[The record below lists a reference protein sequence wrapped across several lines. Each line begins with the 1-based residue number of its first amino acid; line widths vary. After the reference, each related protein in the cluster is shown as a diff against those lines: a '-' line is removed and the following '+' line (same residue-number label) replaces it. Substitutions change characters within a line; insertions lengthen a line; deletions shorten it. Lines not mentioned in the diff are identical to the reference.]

1 VNSQKHDANAGSG
14 TSAFEPSRRDF
25 GKMAVRGIL
34 GSALASGY
42 ARPIAAKSPV
52 PAPVVHE
59 LKGPPGL
66 KICAQMSAKPS
77 DDDLLF
83 LQQIGVEHC
92 CVRDAGIPGNELNEI
107 LSSAD
112 GIREVVN
119 RYASAGITLTY
130 INNPKTHFMEDV
142 ALGLPS
148 RDASIE
154 NFQNHLRLLSKAGVY
169 TTQHNFGLFYRT
181 ARIQNRK
188 AGVQEFNLAE
198 FHQADPLSNGR
209 VFTPDEMWKNY
220 TYFIKKV
227 APVAEEVGVTIG
239 FHPDDPPV
247 PVLNG
252 IPRLFSTFAGYKR
265 AVEIADSPN
274 VGLCCCCG
282 TIIEAGQAFGKDPE
296 GVIRYFAPQKKIF
309 QVHFRN
315 VSSPLPYFKETYPDN
330 GYYNMYRIMKA
341 LRDTN
346 CNTFMILD
354 HAQNMVGGAYSYLA
368 YDLAYMRGLWQ
379 AAVSESTKS

>member
-1 VNSQKHDANAGSG
+1 MRDRHQERESG
-14 TSAFEPSRRDF
+14 ATPALSRREL
-25 GKMAVRGIL
+25 GKLMLSGAL
-34 GSALASGY
+34 GGVFLGEAPRARARALD
-42 ARPIAAKSPV
+42 
-52 PAPVVHE
+52 VHE
-59 LKGPPGL
+59 LTGPPGL
-66 KICAQMSAKPS
+66 KIAAQMSARPS

-83 LQQIGVEHC
+83 LQQIGITHC
-92 CVRDAGIPGNELNEI
+92 AVRDGGIPNAEMNELLSTPAGIR
-107 LSSAD
+107 S
-112 GIREVVN
+112 VVD

-154 NFQNHLRLLSKAGVY
+154 NFQNHLRILGKAGVY

-181 ARIQNRK
+181 ARIKNRG
-188 AGVQEFNLAE
+188 AGVQEFNLAD
-198 FHQADPLSNGR
+198 FNQKDPLSNGR
-209 VFTPDEMWKNY
+209 VYTVDEMWKNY

-227 APVAEEVGVTIG
+227 APVAEEAGVTIG

-252 IPRLFSTFAGYKR
+252 IPRLFTTFDGYKK
-265 AVEIADSPN
+265 AMEIANSPN

-282 TIIEAGQAFGKDPE
+282 TIIEAGAGFGKDPE
-296 GVIRYFAPQKKIF
+296 GVIRYFAPQKKIY

-315 VSSPLPYFKETYPDN
+315 VDGSIPHFRETYPDN
-330 GYYNMYRIMKA
+330 GVYNMYRIMKA

-346 CNTFMILD
+346 CNTFMLLD
-354 HAQNMVGGAYSYLA
+354 HAQIMVGGAYSYLA

-379 AAVSESTKS
+379 AAVSESGKS